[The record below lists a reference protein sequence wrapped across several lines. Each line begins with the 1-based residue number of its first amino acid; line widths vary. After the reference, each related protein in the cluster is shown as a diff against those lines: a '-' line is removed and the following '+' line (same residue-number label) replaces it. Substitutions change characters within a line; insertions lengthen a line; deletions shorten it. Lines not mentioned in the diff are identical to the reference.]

1 MSIMHRDEIQ
11 RRLSLPA
18 YDKEAIHLHPLAVNA
33 LKDADTVDIRLGH
46 FFVLPTMGRTG
57 VFNAAETDPNEM
69 TQEVY
74 VPGGESIVVA
84 PHHAVLGVTLE
95 YIKVPADLCAQLLTR
110 SSWAR
115 TFIVI
120 ATAPW
125 VHPNYRGCPTLEI
138 ANLSNTAI
146 ELRPGDR
153 IGQIA
158 FMKCE
163 GNASLLSERLEG
175 TFMGAVRPEFPRF
188 AR

>member
-1 MSIMHRDEIQ
+1 MSVVHRDEIA
-11 RRLSLPA
+11 RRLALPA
-18 YDKEAIHLHPLAVNA
+18 YDKEALHLYPLHENA
-33 LKDADTVDIRLGH
+33 LKDVDTVDVRLGH

-57 VFNAAETDPNEM
+57 VFDAAETDPNEM

-74 VPGGESIVVA
+74 VPKGGRIVVA

-95 YIKVPADLCAQLLTR
+95 YMKLPADLSGQLLTR

-146 ELRPGDR
+146 ELKPRDR

-158 FMKCE
+158 FIKCE
-163 GNASLLSERLEG
+163 GSTSPVAEDLEG
-175 TFMGAVRPEFPRF
+175 TYMGAVRPEFPKF